1 MGNIFDAIRLL
12 GFSEVGSK
20 TKIRKDGYEIECT
33 LEAYSKRKGTA
44 TVSYEQ
50 NGQKY
55 IAELDL
61 QKSVCAAAG
70 ASDQGDDYPSAVFTA
85 SGKLVYLASPS

>member
-20 TKIRKDGYEIECT
+20 TKVRKGDYELECT

-50 NGQKY
+50 GGHEY
-55 IAELDL
+55 LMELDL
-61 QKSVCAAAG
+61 QKSQG
-70 ASDQGDDYPSAVFTA
+70 ATGGADDEGADYPSAVFTA
-85 SGKLVYLASPS
+85 SGKLVHLAV